1 MKVFLKREDDKNSA
15 EKKPAEQTP
24 QKPAMK
30 NRLVVVKIGGQIV
43 DDEAVLEA
51 ALSAFSRV
59 KGKKIL
65 VHGGGKV
72 ATELANDLS
81 IPQTLIDGRRVTDR
95 ETLKVATL
103 VYGGLVNKTLT
114 VKLQALAIN
123 AIGMT
128 GADGN
133 LILAK
138 KRRQAKG
145 EVDYGFVGDVEQ
157 VNGPLLKS
165 FLEQGLTPVI
175 APLTHDGDGQL
186 LNTNADTIAQ
196 EVAKSLCRDYDV
208 SLVYSFDKN
217 GVLTDLENE
226 ASLLREITPSLFKS
240 LREEG
245 KVFDGMIPKL
255 ENAFKAIE
263 CGVKRVCLGQAEQLT
278 DLIDGKTGT
287 VLKADTSEEVTRVE
301 R

>member
-1 MKVFLKREDDKNSA
+1 MKVFFKKEDDQKSV
-15 EKKPAEQTP
+15 EKTSD
-24 QKPAMK
+24 KPAMK
-30 NRLVVVKIGGQIV
+30 NRLVVVKIGGQVV
-43 DDEAVLEA
+43 DDEAALEA
-51 ALSAFSRV
+51 ALTSFARI
-59 KGKKIL
+59 KGKKLL

-72 ATELANDLS
+72 ATELAHDLD
-81 IPQTLIDGRRVTDR
+81 IPQTLIEGRRVTDR
-95 ETLKVATL
+95 DTLKVATL

-157 VNGPLLKS
+157 VNGALLKS

-208 SLVYSFDKN
+208 SLVYSFDQL
-217 GVLTDLENE
+217 GVLADIENSE
-226 ASLLREITPSLFKS
+226 SLLREITPSLFKT

-245 KVFDGMIPKL
+245 KVFEGMIPKL
-255 ENAFKAIE
+255 ENAFRAIDS
-263 CGVKRVCLGQAEQLT
+263 GVKRVCLGKAETLNE
-278 DLIDGKTGT
+278 LIDGKAGT
-287 VLKADTSEEVTRVE
+287 VLKADAVE
-301 R
+301 DGA

>member
-1 MKVFLKREDDKNSA
+1 MR
-15 EKKPAEQTP
+15 
-24 QKPAMK
+24 
-30 NRLVVVKIGGQIV
+30 NRLVVVKIGGHIV
-43 DDEAVLEA
+43 DNDA
-51 ALSAFSRV
+51 ALDSALVLFSRI
-59 KGKKIL
+59 KGKKVL

-72 ATELANDLS
+72 ATDLASELS
-81 IPQTLIDGRRVTDR
+81 IPQTLIEGRRVTDK

-114 VKLQALAIN
+114 VKLQALDIN

-133 LILAK
+133 LIRAK
-138 KRRQAKG
+138 KRAKG
-145 EVDYGFVGDVEQ
+145 EIDYGFVGDVER

-208 SLVYSFDKN
+208 TLVYGFEKI
-217 GVLTDLENE
+217 GVLLDLEDE
-226 ASLLREITPSLFKS
+226 TSLLREITPSVFQH
-240 LREEG
+240 LRAEG

-255 ENAFKAIE
+255 ENAFRAIE
-263 CGVKRVCLGQAEQLT
+263 SGVKRVCLGKAETLI
-278 DLIDGKTGT
+278 DLIDGKSGT
-287 VLKADTSEEVTRVE
+287 SLRADTESKQEA
-301 R
+301 